1 MIKLTNNKDHHFL
14 EIKGNVL
21 KEGEVYELQLSGNL
35 TEEIKNSKLYTFT
48 TNESP
53 SSGNCTVDKTE
64 GVVLV
69 TNFTFTCLGW
79 KDEDKQLTYQFGYTS
94 NTGATEI
101 IQQGPHNFLK
111 TNKLPLGDSEK
122 ENTVRVDIYI
132 KDEWGGYAM
141 KSVTVKVRV
150 LLYRQLEK
158 LCRGQAESQRNGSLK
173 TQTCVDRWTANL
185 TRK

>member
-1 MIKLTNNKDHHFL
+1 MIKLTNNKDLHFL

-21 KEGEVYELQLSGNL
+21 EEGEVYELQLNGYL
-35 TEEIKNSKLYTFT
+35 TEEIKSSQTYTFT

-101 IQQGPHNFLK
+101 IQQGQHNFLK

-122 ENTVRVDIYI
+122 ENTVRVEIYI

-141 KSVTVKVRV
+141 KSVTVKVSV
-150 LLYRQLEK
+150 LLYRQLERK
-158 LCRGQAESQRNGSLK
+158 DCAMAKPRRIATEFSLRK
-173 TQTCVDRWTANL
+173 QPTFRLVAN
-185 TRK
+185 